1 MCNIKITSSDKHDK
15 GSMRII
21 RMERTRS
28 KQQAV
33 VAPVPWWL
41 VLEHTIAE
49 D

>member
-1 MCNIKITSSDKHDK
+1 MCNIKITSRDKHDK
-15 GSMRII
+15 CVHANYQNGKN
-21 RMERTRS
+21 TL

-33 VAPVPWWL
+33 IALVPWWL